1 VSKATERELM
11 NIEVLTKHVESI
23 IMSLMMREPKF
34 TGSLTLQLNFFDGK
48 PKDIVKEIERKR
60 EKIEP

>member
-1 VSKATERELM
+1 M